1 MEIEAGQYK
10 EYEVD
15 RDHSENLFDPADIN
29 PVPDSERYSRFNS
42 DRD

>member
-1 MEIEAGQYK
+1 METEAGQYK

-15 RDHSENLFDPADIN
+15 KDHSETLFDPEVIN
-29 PVPDSERYSRFNS
+29 PVPPSERYSRFNS